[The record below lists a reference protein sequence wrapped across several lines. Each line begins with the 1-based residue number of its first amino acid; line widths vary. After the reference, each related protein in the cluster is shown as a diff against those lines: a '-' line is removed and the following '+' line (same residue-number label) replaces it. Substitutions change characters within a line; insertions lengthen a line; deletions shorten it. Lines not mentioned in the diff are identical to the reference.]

1 MSSQPDSRSPPL
13 KTPALCV
20 LSALLLVASGGAVAQ
35 ETGSPALPQGKLP
48 FSPGLQLG
56 DTVYVSGH
64 LGIDPKSGKVP
75 SSPEEEALQ
84 VMRSV
89 EKTLQ
94 DAGMTL
100 DDLVSVEVYCTDL
113 KLYGAFN
120 RTYAPLFHRAYPA
133 RDFIGVKEI
142 LFGAHFEVMGI
153 AVRHAG
159 ENKKSTEGAIPS
171 K

>member
-1 MSSQPDSRSPPL
+1 
-13 KTPALCV
+13 
-20 LSALLLVASGGAVAQ
+20 
-35 ETGSPALPQGKLP
+35 
-48 FSPGLQLG
+48 
-56 DTVYVSGH
+56 VYVSGH

-89 EKTLQ
+89 ERTLQ

-113 KLYGAFN
+113 KLYSAFN

-133 RDFIGVKEI
+133 RDFIGVKEL
-142 LFGAHFEVMGI
+142 LFGAHFEVMGV

-159 ENKKSTEGAIPS
+159 ENKKSTDGAVPS
-171 K
+171 R